1 MALFCLFSCFFYLI
15 WAMSIIHHP
24 MIGPGIPRFGEV
36 RDAYEEVKK
45 ILGIQGAWNQQVISW
60 EVRLETAT

>member
-1 MALFCLFSCFFYLI
+1 
-15 WAMSIIHHP
+15 MSIIHHP